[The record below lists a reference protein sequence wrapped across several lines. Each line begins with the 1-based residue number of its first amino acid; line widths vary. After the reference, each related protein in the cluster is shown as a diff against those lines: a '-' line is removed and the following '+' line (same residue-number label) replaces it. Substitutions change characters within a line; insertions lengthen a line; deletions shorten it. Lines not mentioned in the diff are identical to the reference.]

1 MAARAVVG
9 TPAVPSPVRAVTPNP
24 GTRAPA
30 GRAIPVVLAGPVV
43 LVTPVARVGLLT
55 LVARVGLLTLA
66 PRVVLVIP
74 VPLAPWCPW

>member
-1 MAARAVVG
+1 MVG

-55 LVARVGLLTLA
+55 LA